1 MLLLLAVSAL
11 ACGRGTKNETVT
23 QNAGDSLQ
31 SPANSPSI
39 PDTTDFAP
47 ASAGW
52 TSGIVRLPGSGSG
65 QAVLTSVRHAAHPR
79 FDRLV
84 FEFAPGARPVAYTEY
99 VDSPVRHCASDEV
112 VPLAGDAWLELK
124 LTNAVAHTE
133 DGRPTIL
140 ERAQTLNMP
149 IVKELKLTC
158 DFEADV
164 TWVAGVSS
172 PEKYRLFVLD
182 NPPRV
187 VVDLRHS
194 PASLLDAN

>member
-1 MLLLLAVSAL
+1 MILLFILSG
-11 ACGRGTKNETVT
+11 CGREKDNVAKNDT
-23 QNAGDSLQ
+23 ASDSLQ
-31 SPANSPSI
+31 FVPKGDSQASI

-52 TSGIVRLPGSGSG
+52 TGGIVRLPGSGSG
-65 QAVLTSVRHAAHPR
+65 QAVLMSVRHAVHAR

-84 FEFAPGARPVAYTEY
+84 FEFAPGARAIAHTEY
-99 VDSPVRHCASDEV
+99 IDSPVRHCASGEV

-124 LTNAVAHTE
+124 LTNAVAHTDE
-133 DGRPTIL
+133 GHPTIS
-140 ERAQTLNMP
+140 ERAQSLNML

-172 PEKYRLFVLD
+172 PQKYRLFVLD

-187 VVDLRHS
+187 VIDLRHS
-194 PASLLDAN
+194 PSSLLDN

>member
-1 MLLLLAVSAL
+1 LLFIVSAL
-11 ACGRGTKNETVT
+11 GCGGKKDSVAKNDT
-23 QNAGDSLQ
+23 ASDSLQ
-31 SPANSPSI
+31 SVPKDDFPASV

-52 TSGIVRLPGSGSG
+52 SAGIVRLPGSGFG
-65 QAVLTSVRHAAHPR
+65 QAVLMSVRHAVHAR

-84 FEFAPGARPVAYTEY
+84 FEFAPGARPIAQTEY
-99 VDSPVRHCASDEV
+99 IDSPVRHCASGEV

-133 DGRPTIL
+133 EGHPTIN
-140 ERAQTLNMP
+140 ERAQSLDMP

-187 VVDLRHS
+187 VIDLRHS
-194 PASLLDAN
+194 PSSLLDN